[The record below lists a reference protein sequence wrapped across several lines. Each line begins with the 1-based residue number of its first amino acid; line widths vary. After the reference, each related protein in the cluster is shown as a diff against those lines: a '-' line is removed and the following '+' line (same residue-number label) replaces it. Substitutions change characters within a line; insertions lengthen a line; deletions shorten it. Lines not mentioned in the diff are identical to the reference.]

1 MKINY
6 TLLLLFLLATV
17 SILAQTPEKMSYQV
31 VLRDASN
38 TLLTN
43 QQVGIQISILQTTIT
58 GSAVYT
64 EIQTATTNINGLVSL
79 EIGTGTSSNN
89 FSAIDWSTGPF
100 FIKTAT
106 DPSGGSN
113 YSIIG
118 TSQLMS
124 VPFAL
129 YAKTAES
136 VLNSTWTTSGSD
148 IYNSNTGNVGIG
160 TTTPS
165 AKLDVNGNSI
175 IGSTS
180 GTFNERLLIGD
191 VFGNNWAGIVHNDI
205 GKSSNYALMQNR
217 LGRTVLN
224 ASSAQWISFNIS
236 SAEKMRMDANGNL
249 GIGTSAPSAKLDVA
263 GTVKIVDGTEG
274 AGKVLTSDGDGLASW
289 ADAATGTDNQTA
301 AEVPSTITGSI
312 EATNVDAAI
321 AELEAEKAPLASPT
335 FTGNVTAS
343 SLVHSSDPAYNYI
356 RFVGNNDTQL
366 AGSGFLRLKVDEADK
381 LFVRSSH
388 MVSTVDLGVGHP
400 TTYIPTAKL
409 DVAGTVKIV
418 DGTEGAGKVL
428 TSDADGLASWADA
441 ATGTDNQTAA
451 EVPSTITGSI
461 EATNVDAAIAE
472 LEAEKAPLAS
482 PAFTGNV
489 VMDSNLNVAADMNL
503 GGNLFGGN
511 LFTNGGLFLNSWDV
525 YTNPGIFSINES
537 NVASHFNIIPGGN
550 VGIGN
555 TNPTAKLDVAGTVK
569 IVDGSQGVGKVLT
582 SDADGLA
589 SWAAAA
595 ISVTEVDDEFTATA
609 SQTAFILSQ
618 VPSANSK
625 VKMYVNGI
633 RISKTAYTY
642 TSSGTSLTYNP
653 ANNAG
658 YALTA
663 GDRIQFDYFY

>member
-1 MKINY
+1 MKRNY
-6 TLLLLFLLATV
+6 TLLLFLLATV
-17 SILAQTPEKMSYQV
+17 SILAQTPEKVSYQL
-31 VLRDASN
+31 VLRNASN

-43 QQVGIQISILQTTIT
+43 QQVGIQISILQTTNT

-79 EIGTGTSSNN
+79 EIGTGASSDN

-106 DPSGGSN
+106 DASGGSN

-124 VPFAL
+124 VPYAL

-160 TTTPS
+160 TTTTPS

-451 EVPSTITGSI
+451 EVPSTLTGNI

-482 PAFTGNV
+482 PTFTGNV
-489 VMDSNLNVAADMNL
+489 TASSLVHSLDPAHNYIRFVGNNSTQLSGANFLRLKINNSDKLIVLNDKIYSTV
-503 GGNLFGGN
+503 
-511 LFTNGGLFLNSWDV
+511 
-525 YTNPGIFSINES
+525 PI
-537 NVASHFNIIPGGN
+537 
-550 VGIGN
+550 GIG
-555 TNPTAKLDVAGTVK
+555 TVLPSADLD
-569 IVDGSQGVGKVLT
+569 IVGSFQYEDGNEGVGKVLT
-582 SDADGLA
+582 SDVDGLA
-589 SWAAAA
+589 SWQAG
-595 ISVTEVDDEFTATA
+595 IREVADEFLATA
-609 SQTAFILSQ
+609 NQTTFTLTQA
-618 VPSANSK
+618 PSTNSK
-625 VKMYVNGI
+625 VKMYINGI
-633 RISKTAYTY
+633 RISNSAYPIAGNT
-642 TSSGTSLTYNP
+642 LTYDSAEN
-653 ANNAG
+653 G
-658 YALTA
+658 MYTLLES
-663 GDRIQFDYFY
+663 DRIQFDYFY

>member
-451 EVPSTITGSI
+451 EVPSTLTGNI

-482 PAFTGNV
+482 PTFTGNV
-489 VMDSNLNVAADMNL
+489 TASSLVHSLDPAHNYIRFVGNNSTQLSGANFLRLKINNSDKLIVLNDKIYSTV
-503 GGNLFGGN
+503 
-511 LFTNGGLFLNSWDV
+511 
-525 YTNPGIFSINES
+525 PI
-537 NVASHFNIIPGGN
+537 
-550 VGIGN
+550 GIG
-555 TNPTAKLDVAGTVK
+555 TVLPSADLD
-569 IVDGSQGVGKVLT
+569 IVGSFQYEDGNEGVGKVLT
-582 SDADGLA
+582 SDVDGLA
-589 SWAAAA
+589 SWQAG
-595 ISVTEVDDEFTATA
+595 IREVADEFLATA
-609 SQTAFILSQ
+609 NQTTFTLTQA
-618 VPSANSK
+618 PSTNSK
-625 VKMYVNGI
+625 VKMYINGI
-633 RISKTAYTY
+633 RISNSAYPIAGNT
-642 TSSGTSLTYNP
+642 LTYDSAEN
-653 ANNAG
+653 G
-658 YALTA
+658 MYTLLES
-663 GDRIQFDYFY
+663 DRIQFDYFY

>member
-428 TSDADGLASWADA
+428 TSDADGLASWQAGIREVADEFS
-441 ATGTDNQTAA
+441 ATANQTTFTLTQA
-451 EVPSTITGSI
+451 PST
-461 EATNVDAAIAE
+461 
-472 LEAEKAPLAS
+472 
-482 PAFTGNV
+482 
-489 VMDSNLNVAADMNL
+489 
-503 GGNLFGGN
+503 
-511 LFTNGGLFLNSWDV
+511 
-525 YTNPGIFSINES
+525 
-537 NVASHFNIIPGGN
+537 
-550 VGIGN
+550 
-555 TNPTAKLDVAGTVK
+555 
-569 IVDGSQGVGKVLT
+569 
-582 SDADGLA
+582 
-589 SWAAAA
+589 
-595 ISVTEVDDEFTATA
+595 
-609 SQTAFILSQ
+609 
-618 VPSANSK
+618 NSK
-625 VKMYVNGI
+625 VKMYINGI
-633 RISKTAYTY
+633 RISNSAYPIAGNT
-642 TSSGTSLTYNP
+642 LTYDP
-653 ANNAG
+653 AENG
-658 YALTA
+658 MYTLLES
-663 GDRIQFDYFY
+663 DRIQFDYFY

>member
-191 VFGNNWAGIVHNDI
+191 VFGNNWAGIVHNDL

>member
-1 MKINY
+1 MKRNY
-6 TLLLLFLLATV
+6 TLLLFLLATV
-17 SILAQTPEKMSYQV
+17 SILAQTPEKMSYQL

-43 QQVGIQISILQTTIT
+43 QEVGIQISILQTTIT
-58 GSAVYT
+58 GTAVYT

-79 EIGTGTSSNN
+79 EIGSGTSSDD
-89 FSAIDWSTGPF
+89 FSAIDWSGGPY

-106 DPSGGSN
+106 DASGGSN
-113 YSIIG
+113 YSIVG

-124 VPFAL
+124 VPYAL
-129 YAKTAES
+129 HAKTAES

-160 TTTPS
+160 TTTTPS

-205 GKSSNYALMQNR
+205 GKSSNYALVQNR
-217 LGRTVLN
+217 LGRTILN

-274 AGKVLTSDGDGLASW
+274 ARKVLTSDADGLASW

-301 AEVPSTITGSI
+301 AEVPSAVTGNI

-343 SLVHSSDPAYNYI
+343 SLVHSSDPAHNYI

-366 AGSGFLRLKVDEADK
+366 AGRVFLRLKVNEADK

-418 DGTEGAGKVL
+418 DG
-428 TSDADGLASWADA
+428 
-441 ATGTDNQTAA
+441 
-451 EVPSTITGSI
+451 
-461 EATNVDAAIAE
+461 
-472 LEAEKAPLAS
+472 
-482 PAFTGNV
+482 
-489 VMDSNLNVAADMNL
+489 
-503 GGNLFGGN
+503 
-511 LFTNGGLFLNSWDV
+511 
-525 YTNPGIFSINES
+525 
-537 NVASHFNIIPGGN
+537 
-550 VGIGN
+550 
-555 TNPTAKLDVAGTVK
+555 
-569 IVDGSQGVGKVLT
+569 SQGVGKVLT

-589 SWAAAA
+589 SWQAG
-595 ISVTEVDDEFTATA
+595 VREVADEFLATA
-609 SQTAFILSQ
+609 NQTTFTLTQA
-618 VPSANSK
+618 PSTNSK
-625 VKMYVNGI
+625 VKMYINGI
-633 RISKTAYTY
+633 RISNSAYPTAGNT
-642 TSSGTSLTYNP
+642 LTYDP
-653 ANNAG
+653 AENG
-658 YALTA
+658 MYTLLES
-663 GDRIQFDYFY
+663 DRIQFDYFY